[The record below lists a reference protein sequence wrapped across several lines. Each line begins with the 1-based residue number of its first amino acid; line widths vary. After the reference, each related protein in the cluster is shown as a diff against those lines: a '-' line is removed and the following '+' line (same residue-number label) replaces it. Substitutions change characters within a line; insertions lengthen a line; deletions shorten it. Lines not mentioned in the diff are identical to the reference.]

1 MGQRTQAT
9 GPKQISDLAKKS
21 EVPRKWG
28 RNLPINPNMG
38 KFSAS
43 LRLPG
48 DSQAL
53 DAVVRVQ
60 EGRITVASGEHEI
73 GDWEIG
79 RVELTRIPEGFR
91 LESDGEVLLLD
102 IPDRASFEEEANSM
116 NGKKRKSRRSRRP
129 KTQAEAKAKVEKPRR
144 QKTDHATAVRP
155 QPERSDSGR
164 DTAVDRFLTRAQ
176 TRFGEQ
182 LPSWVFTR
190 GGLVVV
196 LALIALTVVFAELI
210 STLLMIAG
218 VIGLLVGGITMLDSV
233 IARKLLRHRITPI
246 KVVIAAGSIFVAGLL
261 LGVLA

>member
-1 MGQRTQAT
+1 
-9 GPKQISDLAKKS
+9 
-21 EVPRKWG
+21 
-28 RNLPINPNMG
+28 MG
-38 KFSAS
+38 KFNAS

-53 DAVVRVQ
+53 DAVVHVQ

-73 GDWEIG
+73 GDWELG

-91 LESDGEVLLLD
+91 LESEGEVLLLD

-116 NGKKRKSRRSRRP
+116 NGKKRKAGRSRKAKP
-129 KTQAEAKAKVEKPRR
+129 QKTRSDAKAKVEPRR

-155 QPERSDSGR
+155 QPERADSGH
-164 DTAVDRFLTRAQ
+164 DTVVDRFLTGAQ
-176 TRFGEQ
+176 SRFGEQ

-196 LALIALTVVFAELI
+196 VALIAITVIFAELI
-210 STLLMIAG
+210 STLLLIAG